1 MGRPCRSGLETA
13 QHLEEIVLRV
23 RRKRVPPR
31 VHTDA
36 RPARNI
42 IVEPHVRGFRLV
54 ELHVP
59 VAVRRYLFAQLLPQ
73 PHLGE
78 RGAVGWKRS
87 GWECSRTWITLDRVS
102 IVCSPCFKSVFRGI
116 VFRKYIYIWQ
126 KFEYKGCDIYIERK
140 CLDSSL
146 RKWLPS
152 IRKLIVLF
160 VYKAQNCK
168 KSAWLFILS

>member
-1 MGRPCRSGLETA
+1 MNCFNNNVVSREEKRNKNGGSGTYNDTNMGRPCRSGLETA

-36 RPARNI
+36 SPARNI

-116 VFRKYIYIWQ
+116 VFRKYIYI
-126 KFEYKGCDIYIERK
+126 YI
-140 CLDSSL
+140 
-146 RKWLPS
+146 
-152 IRKLIVLF
+152 
-160 VYKAQNCK
+160 
-168 KSAWLFILS
+168 

>member
-36 RPARNI
+36 SPARNI

-87 GWECSRTWITLDRVS
+87 GWECSRTWITLD
-102 IVCSPCFKSVFRGI
+102 K
-116 VFRKYIYIWQ
+116 
-126 KFEYKGCDIYIERK
+126 ET
-140 CLDSSL
+140 
-146 RKWLPS
+146 
-152 IRKLIVLF
+152 
-160 VYKAQNCK
+160 
-168 KSAWLFILS
+168 